1 MTNLNQATVLSMVS
15 ELEVL
20 IANRENGGKVKSL
33 NVYLAPVQRAFI
45 NGLLDAPWCREEL
58 NERTMLKVIV
68 AQLGAC
74 AVNEIPESIVLFA
87 QMTIKQFLSKL
98 LRRVAL
104 SYPVCASTKLL
115 AAAGV
120 CESLGSIES
129 LSAAAATIERI
140 NSELDF
146 ESDESWTDVRYSD
159 LLASQLNYLSAYA
172 CVKPLSY
179 ARHLATLAVAASEEF
194 GYEILNQYV
203 EELLQILMDC
213 QYPGAEHLHVVESN
227 GENRDILLAHVHKM
241 ADQLGETEACEFANV
256 MHGIMLGKPVGVVLM
271 TPTGVQSAPLDP
283 ARVYQQSDS
292 IRITPVDY
300 KLKFCIDQAAR
311 YVFVSFG
318 DLSCTS
324 GLAASWR
331 IGLDGALEVID
342 YVLIGAG
349 FSAVAHA
356 AL

>member
-1 MTNLNQATVLSMVS
+1 MPDILLLCSCCKRGVWLRDTQSVCRGVVADPHGVS
-15 ELEVL
+15 V
-20 IANRENGGKVKSL
+20 S
-33 NVYLAPVQRAFI
+33 
-45 NGLLDAPWCREEL
+45 
-58 NERTMLKVIV
+58 
-68 AQLGAC
+68 
-74 AVNEIPESIVLFA
+74 
-87 QMTIKQFLSKL
+87 
-98 LRRVAL
+98 
-104 SYPVCASTKLL
+104 
-115 AAAGV
+115 
-120 CESLGSIES
+120 
-129 LSAAAATIERI
+129 
-140 NSELDF
+140 
-146 ESDESWTDVRYSD
+146 
-159 LLASQLNYLSAYA
+159 
-172 CVKPLSY
+172 
-179 ARHLATLAVAASEEF
+179 
-194 GYEILNQYV
+194 
-203 EELLQILMDC
+203 
-213 QYPGAEHLHVVESN
+213 GAEHLYVLEAN